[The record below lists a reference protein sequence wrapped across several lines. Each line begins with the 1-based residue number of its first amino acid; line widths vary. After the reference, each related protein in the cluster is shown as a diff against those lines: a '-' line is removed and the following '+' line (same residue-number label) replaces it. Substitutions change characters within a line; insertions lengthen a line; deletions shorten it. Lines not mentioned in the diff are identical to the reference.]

1 MKLHSMFQSL
11 PYKLINLIQLSTMRG
26 MTCPE
31 SWKNKS
37 RKSELQT
44 RKRKPPYSG
53 LNVKM
58 RFLGQSRWT
67 YSAGKKTH
75 KKTYNF

>member
-37 RKSELQT
+37 RKSELQIG
-44 RKRKPPYSG
+44 KRKPPCSG
-53 LNVKM
+53 MNVKM
-58 RFLGQSRWT
+58 HFLGQSRWT
-67 YSAGKKTH
+67 YSAGKKTY
-75 KKTYNF
+75 KKKYNF